1 MMKKQNRATKFV
13 SAIIFLI
20 LAVSFFTP
28 MRAFSQ
34 APAADG
40 TNARVNDALKRAAKY
55 LISCQDPATGVIVH
69 AKGAGNQTAMTSLAI
84 LAFSAMGHQPG
95 DASPE
100 GEAMKRALDF
110 VLKSENQEKDGYLG
124 QKDGSRMY
132 GHGIT
137 TLMFAEMLGM
147 GSDEKQDALI
157 RERCRKGVELILK
170 AQRVRKSEEN
180 AGGWRYDPG
189 ATDSDMSI
197 TCWQTMALRAAKN
210 AGLDVPKEAVD
221 LAARYIKKLYDPTEK
236 AQGMG
241 GFGYASRGKELSTT
255 AEGLLALQVCGD
267 YESEEVKM
275 AGERLFKTGI
285 KAGDSW
291 FHYTSYYYAQGMYQ
305 RGGKYEAEGKKVFA
319 NVMLPVQARD
329 GSWEG
334 PGNEAG
340 HGKIYSTALAVLA
353 LSVKNHFLPIYQ
365 R

>member
-1 MMKKQNRATKFV
+1 MMKQPNRTTKFA
-13 SAIIFLI
+13 SAITCVF
-20 LAVSFFTP
+20 LAVTAFTP

-40 TNARVNDALKRAAKY
+40 TNTRVNDALKRAAKY
-55 LISCQDPATGVIVH
+55 LVSAQDVKTGAIIDVT
-69 AKGAGNQTAMTSLAI
+69 KGGNQTAMTSLGL
-84 LAFSAMGHQPG
+84 LALSAMGHQPG
-95 DASPE
+95 DATPE
-100 GEAMKRALDF
+100 GETMKRALDF
-110 VLKSENQEKDGYLG
+110 VLKAENQEKDGYFG

-137 TLMFAEMLGM
+137 TLMLAEMLGM
-147 GSDEKQDALI
+147 GADEKQDAII

-210 AGLDVPKEAVD
+210 AGLDVPKESVD
-221 LAARYIKKLYDPTEK
+221 LAARYIKKLHDKSQK
-236 AQGMG
+236 AQGIG
-241 GFGYASRGKELSTT
+241 GFGYASVGHEPSTT

-267 YESEEVKM
+267 YECEEVKL
-275 AGERLFKTGI
+275 ASELLFKTPP
-285 KAGDSW
+285 KTGDSW
-291 FHYTSYYYAQGMYQ
+291 FHYTTYYYAQGMYQ
-305 RGGKYEAEGKKVFA
+305 RGGKYEPEGKKVIA
-319 NVMLPVQARD
+319 NVVLPGQARD

-340 HGKIYSTALAVLA
+340 HGKIYSTSLAVLA
-353 LSVKNHFLPIYQ
+353 LAVKNHYLPIYQ

>member
-1 MMKKQNRATKFV
+1 MMKQQYRTTKFA
-13 SAIIFLI
+13 SAITCVIVAI
-20 LAVSFFTP
+20 SAFTP
-28 MRAFSQ
+28 IRAFSQ

-40 TNARVNDALKRAAKY
+40 TNTRVNDAMKRAAKY
-55 LISCQDPATGVIVH
+55 LVSAQDVKTGAIIDTT
-69 AKGAGNQTAMTSLAI
+69 KAGNPVAMTSLGL
-84 LAFSAMGHQPG
+84 LALSAMGHQPG

-110 VLKSENQEKDGYLG
+110 VLKAENQEKDGYFG

-137 TLMFAEMLGM
+137 TLMLAEMLGM
-147 GSDEKQDALI
+147 GADEKQDAII
-157 RERCRKGVELILK
+157 RERCRKGIELILK

-210 AGLDVPKEAVD
+210 AGLDVPKESVD
-221 LAARYIKKLYDPTEK
+221 LAARYIKKLYDPSQK
-236 AQGMG
+236 AQGLG
-241 GFGYASRGKELSTT
+241 GFGYASKGHELSTT
-255 AEGLLALQVCGD
+255 AEGVLALQVCGD

-275 AGERLFKTGI
+275 ACERLFKTGI
-285 KAGDSW
+285 KAGDPW
-291 FHYTSYYYAQGMYQ
+291 FFYTAYYYAQGMYQ
-305 RGGKYEAEGKKVFA
+305 RGGKYEAEGKKVIA
-319 NVMLPVQARD
+319 NVVLPGQARD

-340 HGKIYSTALAVLA
+340 HGKIYATSLAVLA

>member
-1 MMKKQNRATKFV
+1 MNIQNSTTKLVGGLSCLLFAL
-13 SAIIFLI
+13 SAF
-20 LAVSFFTP
+20 SP

-34 APAADG
+34 APAANG
-40 TNARVNDALKRAAKY
+40 TDARISESLKRAAKY
-55 LISCQDPATGVIVH
+55 LISAQDPKTGSIIDAT
-69 AKGAGNQTAMTSLAI
+69 KAGNSVAMTSLGL
-84 LAFSAMGHQPG
+84 LALSAMGHQSG

-100 GEAMKRALDF
+100 GETMKRALEF
-110 VLKSENQEKDGYLG
+110 VLKAENQEKDGYFG

-132 GHGIT
+132 GHGII
-137 TLMFAEMLGM
+137 TLMLAEMLGM
-147 GSDEKQDALI
+147 GSDAKQDALI

-210 AGLDVPKEAVD
+210 AGLDVPKESVD
-221 LAARYIKKLYDPTEK
+221 LAARYIKKLYDPSEK

-241 GFGYASRGKELSTT
+241 GFGYAGRGKELSTT

-291 FHYTSYYYAQGMYQ
+291 FHYTAYYYAQGMYQ
-305 RGGKYEAEGKKVFA
+305 RGGKYAAEGKKIIA
-319 NVMLPVQARD
+319 NVMLPLQTRE

-340 HGKIYSTALAVLA
+340 HGKIYATSLAVLA